1 MQHRIGLIG
10 HPVSHSKSPS
20 LFQGF
25 FIEEVSD
32 QWSYS
37 LWDLPDIHELNNILQ
52 IPHLRGFNVTIPHKT
67 TILPF
72 LNYVA
77 SNAWDIQAVNTVI
90 TIPNSNRYFQEL
102 LKQLD
107 RRNLSLV
114 ENTDPSYP
122 LSPDKLLIG
131 FNTDIFGFSQSLN
144 LINKPIHQAVI
155 LGNGG
160 SAKAV
165 RFCLESREIPIE
177 QYNRTPS
184 SNPKVSE
191 MEKLIQREPIPQTLW
206 VNTTPLGMAPNIHAM
221 PSLGSANIHATDSLI
236 DLIYN
241 PEETQL
247 MRFFNTHGNTTI
259 NGWTMLNFQAT
270 QAWEL
275 FKIAAQ

>member
-25 FIEEVSD
+25 FIEEDSD

-37 LWDLPDIHELNNILQ
+37 LWDLPEIHDLNNILQ

-67 TILPF
+67 AILPF

-77 SNAWDIQAVNTVI
+77 SDARDIQAVNTVI
-90 TIPNSNRYFQEL
+90 SIPNSNRYFKEL
-102 LKQLD
+102 LKHLD

-122 LSPDKLLIG
+122 LNQDQLLIG

-144 LINKPIHQAVI
+144 LITIPIHQAVI

-165 RFCLESREIPIE
+165 RFCLESRGIRIE

-184 SNPKVSE
+184 SNSQVSD
-191 MEKLIQREPIPQTLW
+191 MQKLILREPTPHTLW
-206 VNTTPLGMAPNIHAM
+206 VNTTPLGMAPNIHTM
-221 PSLGSANIHATDSLI
+221 PTLESANIHATDSLI

-247 MRFFNTHGNTTI
+247 MRFFNTHGAISI
-259 NGWTMLNFQAT
+259 NGWTMLNFQAE